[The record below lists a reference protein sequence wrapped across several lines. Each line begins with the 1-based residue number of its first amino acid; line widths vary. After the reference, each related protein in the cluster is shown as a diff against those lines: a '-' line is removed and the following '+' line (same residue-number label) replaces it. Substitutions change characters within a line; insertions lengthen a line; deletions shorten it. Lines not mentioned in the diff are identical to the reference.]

1 VEGKGTLERAMN
13 KLCATVALLS
23 ALAVGQS
30 TAHAAPAAKWPKFDQ
45 GRLQQIVDTFAA
57 NGVTVCPDEVSIRPD
72 ITGRSA
78 HQAVDLY
85 ARSRWSLCPQHRS
98 AEDPHYNPDEERASV
113 ESEALL
119 DIDFYDSQKA
129 FDRGVETWKRKL
141 LDWPI
146 VGWSRKPVVLGLNA
160 GYPDVVE
167 AVLKAMRALP
177 GKWNVLF
184 DDS

>member
-1 VEGKGTLERAMN
+1 MK
-13 KLCATVALLS
+13 KLCATVALMS
-23 ALAVGQS
+23 ALAVGQKM
-30 TAHAAPAAKWPKFDQ
+30 AHAAPAAKWPTFDQ

-57 NGVTVCPDEVSIRPD
+57 NGVTVCPDEVRIRPD

-85 ARSRWSLCPQHRS
+85 ASSRWSSCPQHRS
-98 AEDPHYNPDEERASV
+98 VEDAKYNPDEERATNNY
-113 ESEALL
+113 EALL
-119 DIDFYDSQKA
+119 DIDFYTSQKA
-129 FDRGVETWKRKL
+129 FDRGVKTWKRKL

-160 GYPDVVE
+160 GYPDVVK
-167 AVLKAMRALP
+167 AVLKAMKALP